1 MAHLLEVSSAVTVE
15 GSPSVNKIVTSV
27 DALLVPEIAS
37 SSTSS
42 SSNAYSQSI
51 PKLTPARC
59 DKFQLEEHPIDEVR
73 ELRVRLLSS
82 PYLKI

>member
-51 PKLTPARC
+51 PKLIPARC

-73 ELRVRLLSS
+73 ELRVSLFSFSLF
-82 PYLKI
+82 KI